1 MYALS
6 DNQQALK
13 SRRQIRD
20 ALLSLMRDTSF
31 QEITVSEICRQA
43 KVVRQTYYRHFDT
56 KNDVLD
62 FHMDEL
68 FAQYFVIHFFG
79 DTMLAQLEAFYAYML
94 ENEAFLRMVSR
105 DQLFFMVER
114 TIIANLAAFLDIRT
128 IADVEDAWAER
139 YVTGFIAATICSLL
153 SQWTQGGFQEPVDRM
168 ARLTQRLL
176 RGLQAEALADR
187 E

>member
-1 MYALS
+1 
-6 DNQQALK
+6 
-13 SRRQIRD
+13 
-20 ALLSLMRDTSF
+20 
-31 QEITVSEICRQA
+31 
-43 KVVRQTYYRHFDT
+43 
-56 KNDVLD
+56 
-62 FHMDEL
+62 
-68 FAQYFVIHFFG
+68 
-79 DTMLAQLEAFYAYML
+79 MLAQLEAFYAYML